1 MFYLFRHTDCCW
13 MTKLAVGGSG
23 SWSVSTTVDLN
34 PRPHNSL
41 INSSPV
47 SASAPI
53 IRLIIGCSYNIP
65 IHVDDPDGH
74 EVRCRFG
81 NDSSECG
88 GVCQALPGANV
99 VEKPCSMNYTAN
111 STNWF
116 AVALIIEDFTSSSST
131 TPLSKV
137 PLQFLIHVR
146 DGTGE
151 ACSNALTFSEST
163 MKKEQACIPV
173 PPSGTFNTSI
183 EVIETRTSK
192 LVEVNLVA
200 PLGVLQSPVKQIGS
214 NRGVTVE
221 WTPTTAQYGQHVFC
235 FLAVDNNGFT
245 TEQRCVTLLAGAST
259 PQLATNTLTPIGADT
274 PINQRIFQAKFDQEV
289 LL

>member
-1 MFYLFRHTDCCW
+1 

-99 VEKPCSMNYTAN
+99 VEVYQQLA
-111 STNWF
+111 
-116 AVALIIEDFTSSSST
+116 
-131 TPLSKV
+131 
-137 PLQFLIHVR
+137 
-146 DGTGE
+146 
-151 ACSNALTFSEST
+151 
-163 MKKEQACIPV
+163 
-173 PPSGTFNTSI
+173 NTSNSLSVSCI
-183 EVIETRTSK
+183 AS
-192 LVEVNLVA
+192 
-200 PLGVLQSPVKQIGS
+200 S
-214 NRGVTVE
+214 
-221 WTPTTAQYGQHVFC
+221 
-235 FLAVDNNGFT
+235 DNFHF
-245 TEQRCVTLLAGAST
+245 AS
-259 PQLATNTLTPIGADT
+259 
-274 PINQRIFQAKFDQEV
+274 
-289 LL
+289 